1 MRVLLDNSTLTAAF
15 RAMGKIKNY
24 NRELFDLDIASL
36 RLLVDSIIF
45 SDKIVVLDNYIN
57 EYSDERKS
65 WLDYDTINFFEI
77 DDKLNEAM
85 NKNARA
91 HVVNWKL
98 TQHLGTELSN
108 MFDDISIMFKHAW
121 RNSESFLV
129 LKALGVEDKYGST
142 ITNALREYLYGQSA
156 EMDKLIDGSIKS
168 YNKETSKVAQ
178 SMVWASIRTVYYRE
192 ASQFLGAEYN
202 PHPLRNLYNTKCI
215 LFDNH
220 PYTRK
225 FKLHSNE
232 IKNLKNAQSREE
244 YLKSYDEISLG
255 RQYYS
260 DLNEFFRN
268 FWSDCNSKDDNI
280 FGVETYDIDMP
291 PFLALALKN
300 TGKRKDVIEAA
311 FDIRNRSEVDALRKK
326 LSFIYD
332 RCNDD
337 QAKYIKEFASELR
350 DLKNYLQ
357 MYLGYDREKVGVS
370 VKLLSYDF
378 TVPRFMTKP
387 LYPHKPHLAFI
398 RDVIVELASASTMG
412 RMIDKLW
419 FERY

>member
-1 MRVLLDNSTLTAAF
+1 MRILLDNSTLTAAF
-15 RAMGKIKNY
+15 RAMGKIKNF

-45 SDKIVVLDNYIN
+45 SDEIVVLDNYID
-57 EYSDERKS
+57 EYSKERKS
-65 WLDYDTINFFEI
+65 WLDYDAIKFFSI
-77 DDKLNEAM
+77 DDKLDKAM
-85 NKNARA
+85 NSNARA
-91 HVVNWKL
+91 HVVNWKM
-98 TQHLGTELSN
+98 TQHLATELSG

-142 ITNALREYLYGQSA
+142 ITKALREYLYGQSA

-168 YNKETSKVAQ
+168 YNKETSKIAQ

-192 ASQFLGAEYN
+192 ASQFLGAEYC

-225 FKLHSNE
+225 FKLHSDE
-232 IKNLKNAQSREE
+232 VKNLKTAGSREE
-244 YLKSYDEISLG
+244 WLKIYDEIRLG
-255 RQYYS
+255 SQYYS

-268 FWSDCNSKDDNI
+268 FWSDCNVKDDNV

-291 PFLALALKN
+291 PFLALTLKN
-300 TGKRKDVIEAA
+300 TGHGKDVIEAA
-311 FDIRNRSEVDALRKK
+311 FEIREKREVAALRKK
-326 LSFIYD
+326 LTFIYD
-332 RCNDD
+332 KCFDD
-337 QAKYIKEFASELR
+337 QAKCIREFASELR
-350 DLKNYLQ
+350 DLKSYLQ

-370 VKLLSYDF
+370 IKLLSYDM